1 MFNLYFS
8 VAFFWPTSVKHA
20 RAHTHTHTS
29 ASWCMWCC
37 VKCCIRLSVI
47 SWKHSKYFKCRAFFF
62 FFSHTMDRKWH
73 HRRPHTVARSVEI
86 HGFDI
91 KGHAAREQEREKTE
105 TDLTSVLLCS
115 TMTRIFGTI
124 WSFLEFPTTVMARMS
139 SWGGVIDGKSSC
151 FRHLALP
158 GDQWFHS

>member
-1 MFNLYFS
+1 MFNLYFRCCL
-8 VAFFWPTSVKHA
+8 FLTNLCQT
-20 RAHTHTHTS
+20 RAGTHKHTHFCKLVHVMQVLHPPFCHQLKAQQILQMQS
-29 ASWCMWCC
+29 
-37 VKCCIRLSVI
+37 
-47 SWKHSKYFKCRAFFF
+47 FFF
-62 FFSHTMDRKWH
+62 FFLVTQWTAKWH

-115 TMTRIFGTI
+115 TMTCIFGTI

-139 SWGGVIDGKSSC
+139 SWGGVIDSKSSC
-151 FRHLALP
+151 FRPLALP
-158 GDQWFHS
+158 VDQWLQS